1 MYIFTWALEG
11 KDPGPTELALGK
23 LRVQEA
29 EPGAPSL
36 GPHSA
41 VKRQL
46 SKALGDV
53 YNLQRPLQGPLHPIR
68 AGYEGSPVEPAV

>member
-1 MYIFTWALEG
+1 MYIFTWDLEG

-29 EPGAPSL
+29 KPGALSL

-46 SKALGDV
+46 LKALGDCV
-53 YNLQRPLQGPLHPIR
+53 QFTEAPAGPPAPNQGR
-68 AGYEGSPVEPAV
+68 V